1 MKSLHTTQS
10 DCAPMIRNTESTS
23 FSRSILKLGAG
34 LMIAVAMAATSH
46 AQTILVADP
55 NGTNGVSSYSMNGT
69 LINSSLI
76 PGTTYEGLALSGSTL
91 YVANPG
97 PGTVNNALVGK
108 YTLDGTGGV
117 SSSNSYFVNGGYLQ
131 APFGLAVTATNLFI
145 ADFNSSNVLK
155 YGLGGNQ
162 IASVWAGLFNPYGL
176 AVSPDGT
183 ILWVSETTG
192 AGANTINGYSIGTST
207 GAFGNGG
214 VPTITITSGL
224 NQPHGL
230 AVSGNTLYVA
240 NGGNG
245 TISSF
250 NATTGTSN
258 GVLVSG
264 LTGPQGI
271 TVFGSSLFV
280 TGSDGTVKGFD
291 ASTGLALAGFT
302 TITGLSSPYGIV
314 VTEVPE
320 PATFAALAGATI
332 LGFAAL
338 KRRRRVIV

>member
-55 NGTNGVSSYSMNGT
+55 NGSNGVSSYNIDGT

-76 PGTTYEGLALSGSTL
+76 NLSGASPTYFEGLALSGSTL
-91 YVANPG
+91 YVAKTGAPS
-97 PGTVNNALVGK
+97 VGV
-108 YTLDGTGGV
+108 YTLNGAGGV
-117 SSSNSYFVNGGYLQ
+117 SSSGTSVYGGGMTGLTTPY
-131 APFGLAVTATNLFI
+131 GLAVTATNLFI
-145 ADFNSSNVLK
+145 TSFNNGDVFKYDFS
-155 YGLGGNQ
+155 GNQ
-162 IASVWAGLFNPYGL
+162 LASIYVGLTNPYGL
-176 AVSPDGT
+176 AVSGNT
-183 ILWVSETTG
+183 LWVSQATTG
-192 AGANTINGYSIGTST
+192 TGLNTIKGYSISTFSNTPTFTLTSDL
-207 GAFGNGG
+207 
-214 VPTITITSGL
+214 SL
-224 NQPHGL
+224 PHGL
-230 AVSGNTLYVA
+230 AVSGNTVFVA

-338 KRRRRVIV
+338 KRRRRAIV